1 MSEPP
6 TPDERIPEPVR
17 SQMMALMAY
26 RDLQTERSRADQLL
40 VDSNKLYDLRGWLR
54 LCEDNPD
61 GHTEFYRWACHII
74 FGDEAPEER

>member
-1 MSEPP
+1 M
-6 TPDERIPEPVR
+6 RHGNGCGCYWCLVR
-17 SQMMALMAY
+17 VAHSLAY
-26 RDLQTERSRADQLL
+26 RDLQTERSRADHML

-74 FGDEAPEER
+74 FGDEAPGER